1 MHTIPMHTIP
11 MHTILVTGVGGGV
24 GQSIVK
30 ALAGT
35 PYRVIGVDSD
45 PLAAGLHA
53 VPAAYLG
60 LEAREAGYAERLLEI
75 CRVENCELIF
85 PGLDVELLPLAEAAE
100 RFRHAGVIPIVSNSE
115 VIKICDDKLAT
126 NEFLHRHGFAAPR
139 TCRLKDATALD
150 YPVVLKPQRGGARSR
165 RTYVARTPEDFE
177 RYRSLVDGDNCVVQE
192 YLAGDEYTCGT
203 VNLEGR
209 CRGVI
214 VMRRILRDGDTYK
227 AFVERN
233 PRIETHVREVV
244 EALRPF
250 GACNV
255 QLRLKDGAPHVFEI
269 NARSSG
275 TTAARVLAGFNEP
288 KSIAD
293 YLLRQIEPSF
303 TIREITVLRY
313 WQELA
318 VANDRIEQLTQHR
331 RLTGGEASL

>member
-1 MHTIPMHTIP
+1 
-11 MHTILVTGVGGGV
+11 
-24 GQSIVK
+24 
-30 ALAGT
+30 
-35 PYRVIGVDSD
+35 
-45 PLAAGLHA
+45 
-53 VPAAYLG
+53 
-60 LEAREAGYAERLLEI
+60 
-75 CRVENCELIF
+75 
-85 PGLDVELLPLAEAAE
+85 
-100 RFRHAGVIPIVSNSE
+100 
-115 VIKICDDKLAT
+115 
-126 NEFLHRHGFAAPR
+126 
-139 TCRLKDATALD
+139 
-150 YPVVLKPQRGGARSR
+150 
-165 RTYVARTPEDFE
+165 
-177 RYRSLVDGDNCVVQE
+177 
-192 YLAGDEYTCGT
+192 
-203 VNLEGR
+203 
-209 CRGVI
+209 
-214 VMRRILRDGDTYK
+214 MRRILRDGDTYK

-255 QLRLKDGAPHVFEI
+255 QLRLKDVAPHVFEI